1 MTRTV
6 RTPDGRRLAVAERG
20 DPRGAPVMLFH
31 GTPGSRL
38 GPVPRAMTLHATGIR
53 LLSFDRPGFGESD
66 RLPGRSVAAVAP
78 DAAAVADALGID
90 RFAVLGRSGG
100 GPHALAC
107 AALLP
112 ERVTKAAAMV
122 PLAPR
127 DAMGE
132 TWFAGMTPGNAEA
145 YQQAVTDPAALRRVL
160 EERAAGI
167 RADPA
172 SLFASIDQGLEPTDR
187 AVIGQA
193 NIRQELVRAYAAAVS
208 RSADGWFDDALA
220 LAGPWGFDPGDIRVP
235 VYLWH
240 GAEDRFSPISHTRW
254 LGERIPLATV
264 DVEARASHFSSLL
277 RLPQLIVWSGTRVSW
292 DAPVGSGGPRLGSSA
307 VGGWDAAAR

>member
-1 MTRTV
+1 MIRTVCTV
-6 RTPDGRRLAVAERG
+6 RTPDGRRLAVTERG

-38 GPVPRAMTLHATGIR
+38 GPVPRAMTLHAGGIR
-53 LLSFDRPGFGESD
+53 LLTFDRPGFGESD
-66 RLPGRSVAAVAP
+66 RQPGRTVASVAG
-78 DAAAVADALGID
+78 DAAAVADALGIGH
-90 RFAVLGRSGG
+90 FAVLGRSGG

-127 DAMGE
+127 DAMGD
-132 TWFAGMTPGNAEA
+132 TWFSGMTPGNAEA

-160 EERAAGI
+160 DERAASI

-172 SLFASIDQGLEPTDR
+172 SLFATIDEGLEPTDR

-193 NIRQELVRAYAAAVS
+193 NIRHELVKAYAAGVCH
-208 RSADGWFDDALA
+208 SADGWFDDALA

-254 LGERIPLATV
+254 LGERIPLATM
-264 DVEARASHFSSLL
+264 DLEPSASHFSSLL
-277 RLPQLIVWSGTRVSW
+277 RMPQVIVWSGARVSW
-292 DAPVGSGGPRLGSSA
+292 DAA
-307 VGGWDAAAR
+307 VALNGWPQIRTLEP

>member
-1 MTRTV
+1 MIRTV
-6 RTPDGRRLAVAERG
+6 LTPDGRRLAVTERG
-20 DPRGAPVMLFH
+20 DPHGAPVMLFH

-53 LLSFDRPGFGESD
+53 LLTFDRPGFGESD
-66 RLPGRSVAAVAP
+66 RLPGRSVASVAA
-78 DAAAVADALGID
+78 DAATVADAFGIA

-132 TWFAGMTPGNAEA
+132 TWFSGMTPGNAEA
-145 YQQAVTDPAALRRVL
+145 YQQAVTDPAALRRTL
-160 EERAAGI
+160 DERAAHI
-167 RADPA
+167 RADPT
-172 SLFASIDQGLEPTDR
+172 SLLANIDEGLEPTDR
-187 AVIGQA
+187 AVIRQA

-208 RSADGWFDDALA
+208 RSADGWFDDAVA
-220 LAGPWGFDPGDIRVP
+220 LAAPWGFDPGDIRVP

-240 GAEDRFSPISHTRW
+240 GVEDRFSPISHTRW
-254 LGERIPLATV
+254 LGERIPRATV
-264 DVEARASHFSSLL
+264 DLEASASHFSALL
-277 RLPQLIVWSGTRVSW
+277 RMPQVIVWSGARVSW
-292 DAPVGSGGPRLGSSA
+292 DAAVALSGWPAIRTLEP
-307 VGGWDAAAR
+307 

>member
-1 MTRTV
+1 MIRTV
-6 RTPDGRRLAVAERG
+6 LTPDGRRLAVTERG
-20 DPRGAPVMLFH
+20 DPHGAPVMLFH

-38 GPVPRAMTLHATGIR
+38 GPIPRAMTLHATGIR
-53 LLSFDRPGFGESD
+53 LLAFDRPGFGESD
-66 RLPGRSVAAVAP
+66 RLPGRSVASVAA
-78 DAAAVADALGID
+78 DAATVADAFGITH
-90 RFAVLGRSGG
+90 FAVLGRSGG

-132 TWFAGMTPGNAEA
+132 TWFSGMTRGNTEA

-160 EERAAGI
+160 DERAAHI

-172 SLFASIDQGLEPTDR
+172 SLLANIEEGLEPTDR
-187 AVIGQA
+187 AVIRQA

-208 RSADGWFDDALA
+208 RSADGWFDDAVA
-220 LAGPWGFDPGDIRVP
+220 LAAPWGFDPGDIRVP

-240 GAEDRFSPISHTRW
+240 GVEDRFSPISHTRW

-264 DVEARASHFSSLL
+264 DLEPSASHFSALL
-277 RLPQLIVWSGTRVSW
+277 RMPQVIVWSGARVSW
-292 DAPVGSGGPRLGSSA
+292 DAAVALSGWPAIRTLEP
-307 VGGWDAAAR
+307 

>member
-1 MTRTV
+1 MIRTV
-6 RTPDGRRLAVAERG
+6 RTPDGRRLAVTDRG

-38 GPVPRAMTLHATGIR
+38 GPVPRAMTLHAGGIR
-53 LLSFDRPGFGESD
+53 LLTFDRPGFGESD
-66 RLPGRSVAAVAP
+66 RQPGRTVASVADDAV
-78 DAAAVADALGID
+78 AVADALGIAH
-90 RFAVLGRSGG
+90 FAVLGRSGG

-132 TWFAGMTPGNAEA
+132 TWFCGMTPGNAEA
-145 YQQAVTDPAALRRVL
+145 YQQAVTDPQALRRVL
-160 EERAAGI
+160 DARAASI

-172 SLFASIDQGLEPTDR
+172 SLFATIDEGLEPTDR

-193 NIRQELVRAYAAAVS
+193 NIRHELVKSYAAGVS

-254 LGERIPLATV
+254 LGERIPLATM
-264 DVEARASHFSSLL
+264 DLEPSASHFSSLL
-277 RLPQLIVWSGTRVSW
+277 RMPQVIVWSGARVSW
-292 DAPVGSGGPRLGSSA
+292 DAA
-307 VGGWDAAAR
+307 VALNG

>member
-6 RTPDGRRLAVAERG
+6 LTPDGRRLVVAERG

-53 LLSFDRPGFGESD
+53 LLTFDRPGFGDSD
-66 RLPGRSVAAVAP
+66 RLPDRSVSSVAA
-78 DAAAVADALGID
+78 DAAAVADAFGIA

-112 ERVTKAAAMV
+112 DRVTKAAAMV

-132 TWFAGMTPGNAEA
+132 AWFSGMTPGNAEA
-145 YQQAVTDPAALRRVL
+145 YRQAVTDRTALRRAL
-160 EERAAGI
+160 EARAAHI

-172 SLFASIDQGLEPTDR
+172 SLLAHLDEGLEPTDR
-187 AVIGQA
+187 GVIRQA
-193 NIRQELVRAYAAAVS
+193 NIRHELVRAYAASVS
-208 RSADGWFDDALA
+208 RSADGWYDDVLA
-220 LAGPWGFDPGDIRVP
+220 LAAPWGFDPRDIPVP

-240 GAEDRFSPISHTRW
+240 GVEDRFSPISHTRW
-254 LGERIPLATV
+254 LGERIPHVTV
-264 DVEARASHFSSLL
+264 DLEPRASHFCALL
-277 RLPQLIVWSGTRVSW
+277 RMPQVIVWSGARVSW
-292 DAPVGSGGPRLGSSA
+292 DAVVALSA
-307 VGGWDAAAR
+307 